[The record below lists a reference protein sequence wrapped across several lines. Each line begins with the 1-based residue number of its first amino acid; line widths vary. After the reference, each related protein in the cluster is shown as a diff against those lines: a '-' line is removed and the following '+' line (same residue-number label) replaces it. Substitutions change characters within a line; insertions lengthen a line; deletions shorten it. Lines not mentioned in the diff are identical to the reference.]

1 VLAYAGWSG
10 KRPLNGCSVVL
21 DVHLGC
27 HGIVLLAL
35 QPNIWLVKPPL
46 GDHISVR
53 TLLLIMVTVY
63 VLYSQFNLWNCCY
76 SCKKLVNFWC
86 CISSLRNWWIK
97 KGWDQCAIL
106 PGWTSVWC
114 FDTVND
120 SKSIWLVK
128 TCSNFPQRF
137 CVGVQPQP
145 GVYTERKYS
154 YTKPDCVMAFKWQS
168 LLWLIAWSST
178 RLGQRRW
185 LCANGWLNK
194 CSKPQRMGRNV
205 QRPREFKVCSLLYY
219 RYRV

>member
-1 VLAYAGWSG
+1 MFCIHNLTSETAATVAKSWWIFGVVSLRSG
-10 KRPLNGCSVVL
+10 IGGSRR
-21 DVHLGC
+21 DET
-27 HGIVLLAL
+27 
-35 QPNIWLVKPPL
+35 
-46 GDHISVR
+46 SVR
-53 TLLLIMVTVY
+53 FYLDGLQFG
-63 VLYSQFNLWNCCY
+63 VLTRL
-76 SCKKLVNFWC
+76 
-86 CISSLRNWWIK
+86 
-97 KGWDQCAIL
+97 D
-106 PGWTSVWC
+106 
-114 FDTVND
+114 D

-178 RLGQRRW
+178 RLGQRHW
-185 LCANGWLNK
+185 LCANGWLDK